1 MTNSDEEKPDAG
13 ITDEQLPP
21 DLVPSD
27 DNPLAEPLDDD
38 VEVDLDEGK
47 SVDEIE
53 TEGPADSPE
62 SDESDE
68 SDESQDT

>member
-1 MTNSDEEKPDAG
+1 MTNNSEEKSAAG

-21 DLVPSD
+21 DLVGSD
-27 DNPLAEPLDDD
+27 DNPLALPLDDD

-53 TEGPADSPE
+53 TEGPTGSPE
-62 SDESDE
+62 SDES
-68 SDESQDT
+68 QNA